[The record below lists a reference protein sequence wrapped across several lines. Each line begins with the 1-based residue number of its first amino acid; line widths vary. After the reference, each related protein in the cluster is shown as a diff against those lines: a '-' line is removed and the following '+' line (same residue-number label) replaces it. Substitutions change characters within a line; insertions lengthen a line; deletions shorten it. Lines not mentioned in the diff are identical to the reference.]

1 MRVTARQKQ
10 KAGIDLFRIA
20 EEYKQFRSD
29 LTDKEALKLAMLGNP
44 DLAESYL
51 GCPVRRDA
59 VDEVRKFLYDRP
71 LENMR

>member
-1 MRVTARQKQ
+1 MRVTAGQKH
-10 KAGIDLFRIA
+10 KAGIDLFMIA

-59 VDEVRKFLYDRP
+59 VDEVRKFLYQRTH
-71 LENMR
+71 

>member
-1 MRVTARQKQ
+1 MRVSAWQKRE
-10 KAGIDLFRIA
+10 AGIDLFRIA

-59 VDEVRKFLYDRP
+59 VDEVRKFLYQHT
-71 LENMR
+71 LEDGR

>member
-1 MRVTARQKQ
+1 MRVTARQKH

-51 GCPVRRDA
+51 GSPVRRDA
-59 VDEVRKFLYDRP
+59 VDEVRKFLYQP
-71 LENMR
+71 SLEDGR

>member
-10 KAGIDLFRIA
+10 KAGIELWRVV

-29 LTDKEALKLAMLGNP
+29 LTDKETFKLAMLLGNP

-51 GCPVRRDA
+51 GCPVRQDA
-59 VDEVRKFLYDRP
+59 V
-71 LENMR
+71 MR

>member
-1 MRVTARQKQ
+1 MRVTARQQ
-10 KAGIDLFRIA
+10 HKAGIDLFRIA

-51 GCPVRRDA
+51 GCPVRQDA
-59 VDEVRKFLYDRP
+59 VDEVRKFLYDRT
-71 LENMR
+71 LENVR

>member
-1 MRVTARQKQ
+1 MRIRAEQRH
-10 KAGIDLFRIA
+10 KAGIELWSIA
-20 EEYKQFRSD
+20 DQYKEFRSD

-59 VDEVRKFLYDRP
+59 VDEVRKFLYQRP
-71 LENMR
+71 LEDGR

>member
-1 MRVTARQKQ
+1 MRVTARQKH

-59 VDEVRKFLYDRP
+59 VDEVRKFLYDRT
-71 LENMR
+71 LEDGR

>member
-1 MRVTARQKQ
+1 MRVTARQKH
-10 KAGIDLFRIA
+10 KAGIELWRVA

-29 LTDKEALKLAMLGNP
+29 LDDNEALKLAMLGNP

-59 VDEVRKFLYDRP
+59 VDEVRKFLYQRT
-71 LENMR
+71 LEDER

>member
-1 MRVTARQKQ
+1 MRVSAWQKRE
-10 KAGIDLFRIA
+10 AGIELFRIA
-20 EEYKQFRSD
+20 EAYKQFQSD

-59 VDEVRKFLYDRP
+59 VDEVRKFLYERT
-71 LENMR
+71 LEDGR